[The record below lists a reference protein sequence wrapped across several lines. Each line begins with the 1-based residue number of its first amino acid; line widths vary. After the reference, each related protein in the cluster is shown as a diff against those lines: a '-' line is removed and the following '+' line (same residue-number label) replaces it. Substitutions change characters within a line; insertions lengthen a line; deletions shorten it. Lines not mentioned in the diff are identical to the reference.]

1 MVVALD
7 LERHREPVAEVEH
20 PRVLAR
26 ALEHAGPLARQAA
39 EEERRVLVAAVL
51 RPEEG
56 EDLQLEVVRLAV
68 EQRDD
73 ASELPVREA
82 EPAMER
88 VFRDGAQT
96 FILAPGS
103 VDTSPLPPGPVLR
116 N

>member
-1 MVVALD
+1 
-7 LERHREPVAEVEH
+7 
-20 PRVLAR
+20 
-26 ALEHAGPLARQAA
+26 LEHARAVARQAA

-51 RPEEG
+51 GPEER
-56 EDLQLEVVRLAV
+56 EHRELEVVRLTV